1 MNVVSRIKRA
11 NYQVGSGVVLAA
23 LEDVLGEALD
33 QDLVCLVIWTHTSNV
48 RWEQRGAFRHDCELQ
63 RTQKMTF
70 NSLRNGQ
77 KVLPDRF
84 DEVFQVFQVFQVFHE
99 FFVSLP
105 N

>member
-23 LEDVLGEALD
+23 LEAVLGEALD

-63 RTQKMTF
+63 RTPKMTF
-70 NSLRNGQ
+70 NSLRNERKG
-77 KVLPDRF
+77 LT
-84 DEVFQVFQVFQVFHE
+84 
-99 FFVSLP
+99 
-105 N
+105 

>member
-23 LEDVLGEALD
+23 LEDVLGVALD
-33 QDLVCLVIWTHTSNV
+33 QDFVCLVVRAHTRNV
-48 RWEQRGAFRHDCELQ
+48 RREQRGAFRHDCELQ
-63 RTQKMTF
+63 RTPKMTF
-70 NSLRNGQ
+70 NSLRNEQ

-99 FFVSLP
+99 FFVSVP

>member
-84 DEVFQVFQVFQVFHE
+84 DEVFQVFQVFRVFHE